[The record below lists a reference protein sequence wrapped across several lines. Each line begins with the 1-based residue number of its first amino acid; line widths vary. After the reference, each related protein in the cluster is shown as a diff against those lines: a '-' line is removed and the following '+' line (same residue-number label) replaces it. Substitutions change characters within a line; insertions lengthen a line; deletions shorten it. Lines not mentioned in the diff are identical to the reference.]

1 MARRGRKKFDYT
13 AVANSKTAL
22 NEAYKEY
29 AYAYRVRATNQR
41 RKGFEMRE
49 TMLSKEEFKSFYIAQ
64 GNDLRDQN
72 KTASTRTI
80 NQALIDRQSYRWSR
94 KQARAFQKILEE
106 QGIDAP
112 TQVAIMSGEMIDEN
126 SIWDEVRRLKAQF
139 KKENYG
145 KMSAKQYWEEEAHY
159 IGTTLFG
166 SP

>member
-126 SIWDEVRRLKAQF
+126 SVWDEVRRLKAQF

-145 KMSAKQYWEEEAHY
+145 KMSAKQYWEEEARY